1 MANNID
7 GGSTKVYTRVQKM
20 ENFILE
26 MGKKF
31 I

>member
-7 GGSTKVYTRVQKM
+7 GGSTKVYIQDRKM

-26 MGKKF
+26 MGKRF